1 MNRASE
7 VKFAER
13 LKRHLESWARDVEQ
27 FRDDGDHPWVLD
39 RSVSALNYFGGRDWE
54 AVLSGQ
60 LHTWGHALNSSQA
73 FAVNLFGPARF
84 SKAVARA
91 LWNTLPAAGDGPG
104 PDRVDVHFEYSGPDK
119 AFAKAELGEAGKPTQ
134 IDVAIEGM
142 FPGGVRQMQ
151 FIEVKLSES
160 KFGSC
165 RGAKR
170 GKNAP
175 NPAPDRCRNLSE
187 ILENP
192 GKQCWLTDV
201 EGRRYWQVIGR
212 ATSGMNMKADERG
225 GCPWQGGL
233 YQLMRNWALARAML
247 DRGLAARINLAVC
260 VHPSNH
266 AAIALTTEVAG
277 ADSVVD
283 AFNALTGP
291 MTVSKLDVVEVI
303 KVQHAAGA
311 PKEWRSYMQR
321 RYLIPPA
328 PSGVS

>member
-1 MNRASE
+1 MNRTPE
-7 VKFAER
+7 VTFAER
-13 LKRHLESWARDVEQ
+13 LKHHLENWARDLEQ

-54 AVLSGQ
+54 ALLSGQ
-60 LHTWGHALNSSQA
+60 LHKWGHALNSSQA

-84 SKAVARA
+84 STVVAKA
-91 LWNTLPAAGDGPG
+91 LWNTLPAARDSPS
-104 PDRVDVHFEYSGPDK
+104 PDQVGVHFEYSGPDD
-119 AFAKAELGEAGKPTQ
+119 AFAKVELGEAGKPTQ

-142 FPGGVRQMQ
+142 FPGGVRRMQ

-165 RGAKR
+165 RGAKH

-175 NPAPDRCRNLSE
+175 NPAPDRCRSLSQ

-192 GKQCWLTDV
+192 GKQCWLADA

-212 ATSGMNMKADERG
+212 ATSGMNIKADEHG

-233 YQLMRNWALARAML
+233 YQLMRNWALARTML

-266 AAIALTTEVAG
+266 AATALTTKVAG

-283 AFNALTGP
+283 GFNALAGP
-291 MTVSKLDVVEVI
+291 TAVSKLDVVEVI
-303 KVQHAAGA
+303 QAQDAAGA
-311 PKEWRSYMQR
+311 PKGWRSYMER
-321 RYLIPPA
+321 RYLIPA
-328 PSGVS
+328 A